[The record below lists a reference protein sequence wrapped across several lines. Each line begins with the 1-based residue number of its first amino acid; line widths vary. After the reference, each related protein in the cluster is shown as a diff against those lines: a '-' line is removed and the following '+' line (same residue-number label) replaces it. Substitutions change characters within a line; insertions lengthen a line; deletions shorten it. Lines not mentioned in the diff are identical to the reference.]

1 MPLKSKKS
9 KSKRCTLRQ
18 KYKAIRK
25 CKEHHKKIAKEAKK
39 TGRSG
44 GVAKRKK
51 ALLKDPG
58 IPKQWPFKEQMVQEM
73 QQKRLAILAE
83 EQRRKEDRKAARAVK
98 RAEDEEMEEA
108 ATSAG
113 LTVEQYQL
121 AVQRQQAEFEA
132 KKKAKIAGANADL
145 DGSRRAFYKEFVK
158 VVEYADVVI
167 QVLDARDPLACR
179 CPDVE
184 RFVRRMNPNKKIV
197 LLLNKVDLV
206 PRENVESW
214 LKHLREELPTVAFKC
229 STQKQ
234 ASNLGQ
240 RRGGG
245 KKGQEGGW
253 ESGSSGESLGADT
266 LLQLLKNYARNSGIK
281 TAITVGVIGLPN
293 VGKSSLINSLKR
305 ARVANV
311 GNTPGVTKS
320 VQEIHL
326 DKTVKLLDT
335 PGIVFHGDENS
346 VASVLRN
353 CVKVEKLSDPVS
365 PVEEVLRRCPAKQL
379 MQLYKIA
386 KFEGVDQ
393 FLQLIASARGKL
405 QKGGTT
411 NSAAA
416 ARLVLQD
423 WNNGVIPYFTHPPS
437 RATAHDS
444 AQLVG
449 AWAKEFD
456 ADEVFST
463 ERSVVLA
470 ALPQAAEDDR
480 PFMQVTQPPF
490 SSSFSSSNPSCDD
503 VTRHGIS
510 GRKRTPGIPVTDG
523 FGAPVPVS
531 PLVSVLPCVA
541 SWGS

>member
-9 KSKRCTLRQ
+9 KSKRTTLRQ

-25 CKEHHKKIAKEAKK
+25 CKEHHKKLAKEAKK
-39 TGRSG
+39 SKSPH
-44 GVAKRKK
+44 AKKR

-58 IPKQWPFKEQMVQEM
+58 IPKQWPFKEQLIQEM

-83 EQRRKEDRKAARAVK
+83 EQRRKEDKKAARAMK
-98 RAEDEEMEEA
+98 RAEDEQMEEE
-108 ATSAG
+108 ATNAG
-113 LTVEQYQL
+113 LTVEEYQL
-121 AVQRQQAEFEA
+121 TVQKQQEEFEA
-132 KKKAKIAGANADL
+132 KRKAKIAGANADL

-206 PRENVESW
+206 PRENVEAW

-234 ASNLGQ
+234 ATNLGQ
-240 RRGGG
+240 RRVGN
-245 KKGQEGGW
+245 GGW

-266 LLQLLKNYARNSGIK
+266 LLQLLKNYARNSGLK
-281 TAITVGVIGLPN
+281 TSITVGVIGLPN

-335 PGIVFHGDENS
+335 PGIVFHGDESS

-353 CVKVEKLSDPVS
+353 CVKVEKLADPVS

-393 FLQLIASARGKL
+393 FLQLIAAARGKL

-411 NSAAA
+411 NSTAA

-423 WNNGVIPYFTHPPS
+423 WNNGVIPYFTHPPA
-437 RATAHDS
+437 RASAYDS
-444 AQLVG
+444 AELVG
-449 AWAKEFD
+449 SWAREFN
-456 ADEVFST
+456 ADEVFT
-463 ERSVVLA
+463 QERAVVLA
-470 ALPQAAEDDR
+470 ALPEAGEDER
-480 PFMQVTQPPF
+480 PFMQVET
-490 SSSFSSSNPSCDD
+490 
-503 VTRHGIS
+503 S
-510 GRKRTPGIPVTDG
+510 GAAEANLIDEAEAGDMEEDAEEDAPE
-523 FGAPVPVS
+523 FYGA
-531 PLVSVLPCVA
+531 A
-541 SWGS
+541 AGKAKGGQN